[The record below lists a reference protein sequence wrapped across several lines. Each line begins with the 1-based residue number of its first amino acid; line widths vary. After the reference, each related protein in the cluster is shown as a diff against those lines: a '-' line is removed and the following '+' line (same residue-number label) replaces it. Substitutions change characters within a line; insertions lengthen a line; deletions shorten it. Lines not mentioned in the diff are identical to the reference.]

1 MKRKSMRNIFGL
13 ALAAAV
19 SLGTAGS
26 ALAQSYPS
34 QDIRLVC
41 AFPPG
46 SGADVLVRYFADKLK
61 PIVKGTVIVENKAG
75 AGGVLGSVSVATAAA
90 DGYTLLLG
98 NNASQGTFEQLNPS
112 STPYRTLTDFAPVAL
127 VGVSPLVMVGG
138 PQLQA
143 KSIHEYIALAKAS
156 PGKLNYASASL
167 GSAPHLASELLNI
180 VAGIKVEHIPYNG
193 TTPAIQALVSGTVDT
208 YMGGVSSVIA
218 QVDGG
223 KAKIIGAVSE
233 RRISALPDVPTLKEQ
248 GVDVAFDSWY
258 GLMAPTS
265 VPVAILDKI
274 NADVRKVL
282 DGDATKAELE
292 KLGFERQLGTR
303 DEFAAMLKN
312 EIARI
317 GRIIKDAKIEV
328 K

>member
-1 MKRKSMRNIFGL
+1 MLRL
-13 ALAAAV
+13 ALIAAAAIV
-19 SLGTAGS
+19 VATTAS
-26 ALAQSYPS
+26 PSRSLAQEGYPTKLVKIVVPYPAGGPT
-34 QDIRLVC
+34 DLVGRLV
-41 AFPPG
+41 AQRLSDLWKQP
-46 SGADVLVRYFADKLK
+46 
-61 PIVKGTVIVENKAG
+61 VIVENKAG
-75 AGGVLGSVSVATAAA
+75 ASGVIGSETVARSPA

-127 VGVSPLVMVGG
+127 VGVSPLVMVAG

-143 KSIHEYIALAKAS
+143 KTIHEYIALAKSS

-193 TTPAIQALVSGTVDT
+193 TAPAIQALVSGTVDS

-218 QVDGG
+218 QVEGG
-223 KAKIIGAVSE
+223 KARIIGAVSE
-233 RRISALPDVPTLKEQ
+233 RRISALPDVATLKEQ

-258 GLMAPTS
+258 GLMAPAS
-265 VPVAILDKI
+265 VSPAILDKI
-274 NADVRKVL
+274 NADVRKVM

-303 DEFAAMLKN
+303 AEFAAMLKN
-312 EIARI
+312 EIGRI
-317 GRIIKDAKIEV
+317 GRIIKDARIEV

>member
-1 MKRKSMRNIFGL
+1 MLRF
-13 ALAAAV
+13 ALIAAAAIV
-19 SLGTAGS
+19 FASTTLPSRSVAQDGYPTKLVKIIVPYPAGGPTD
-26 ALAQSYPS
+26 LVG
-34 QDIRLVC
+34 RLV
-41 AFPPG
+41 AQRLSDLWKQP
-46 SGADVLVRYFADKLK
+46 
-61 PIVKGTVIVENKAG
+61 VIVENKAG
-75 AGGVLGSVSVATAAA
+75 ASGVIGSETVARSPA

-127 VGVSPLVMVGG
+127 VGVSPLVMVTG
-138 PQLQA
+138 PQVPV
-143 KSIHEYIALAKAS
+143 KIIHEYIALAKAS

-193 TTPAIQALVSGTVDT
+193 TAPAIQALVSGTVDS
-208 YMGGVSSVIA
+208 YMGGVSSIIA
-218 QVDGG
+218 QVEGG
-223 KAKIIGAVSE
+223 KARIIGAVSE
-233 RRISALPDVPTLKEQ
+233 RRISALPDVATLKEQ

-258 GLMAPTS
+258 GLMAPAS
-265 VPVAILDKI
+265 VSPAILDKI

-303 DEFAAMLKN
+303 EEFAAMLKN
-312 EIARI
+312 EIGRI
-317 GRIIKDAKIEV
+317 GRIIRDAKIEV

>member
-1 MKRKSMRNIFGL
+1 MMRL
-13 ALAAAV
+13 ALIAAAAIV
-19 SLGTAGS
+19 VTS
-26 ALAQSYPS
+26 AASPSRSLAQDAYPTKLVKIVVPYPAGGPT
-34 QDIRLVC
+34 DLVGRLV
-41 AFPPG
+41 AQRLSDLWKQP
-46 SGADVLVRYFADKLK
+46 
-61 PIVKGTVIVENKAG
+61 VIVENKAG
-75 AGGVLGSVSVATAAA
+75 ASGVIGSETVARSPA

-193 TTPAIQALVSGTVDT
+193 TTPAIQALVSGTVDS

-223 KAKIIGAVSE
+223 KAKIIGVVSE

-258 GLMAPTS
+258 GLMAPAN

-303 DEFAAMLKN
+303 AEFAAMLKN

-317 GRIIKDAKIEV
+317 GRIIKDARIEV

>member
-1 MKRKSMRNIFGL
+1 MMRF
-13 ALAAAV
+13 ALIAAAAIV
-19 SLGTAGS
+19 FASGAS
-26 ALAQSYPS
+26 QSLAQDAYPTKLVKIVVPYPAGGPT
-34 QDIRLVC
+34 DLVGRLV
-41 AFPPG
+41 AQRLSDLWKQP
-46 SGADVLVRYFADKLK
+46 
-61 PIVKGTVIVENKAG
+61 VIVENKAG
-75 AGGVLGSVSVATAAA
+75 ASGVIGSETVARSPA

-317 GRIIKDAKIEV
+317 GRIIKDAKLEV

>member
-1 MKRKSMRNIFGL
+1 MLRL
-13 ALAAAV
+13 ALIAAAAFV
-19 SLGTAGS
+19 FASTGLPTRSVAQDGYPTKLVKIIVPYPAGGPTD
-26 ALAQSYPS
+26 LVG
-34 QDIRLVC
+34 RLV
-41 AFPPG
+41 AQRLSDLWKQP
-46 SGADVLVRYFADKLK
+46 
-61 PIVKGTVIVENKAG
+61 VIVENKAG
-75 AGGVLGSVSVATAAA
+75 ASGVIGSETVARSPA

-112 STPYRTLTDFAPVAL
+112 STPYRTLSDFAPVAL

-143 KSIHEYIALAKAS
+143 KTIHEYIALAKAS

-193 TTPAIQALVSGTVDT
+193 TTPAIQALVSGTVDS

-218 QVDGG
+218 QVQGG
-223 KAKIIGAVSE
+223 KARIIGAVSE
-233 RRISALPDVPTLKEQ
+233 RRISALPDVATLKEQ

-258 GLMAPTS
+258 GLMAPAS
-265 VPVAILDKI
+265 VSPAILDKI

-312 EIARI
+312 EIGRI

>member
-1 MKRKSMRNIFGL
+1 MLRL
-13 ALAAAV
+13 ALIAAAAIV
-19 SLGTAGS
+19 FASTGLPTRSVAQDGYPTKLVKIIVPYPAGGPTD
-26 ALAQSYPS
+26 LVG
-34 QDIRLVC
+34 RLV
-41 AFPPG
+41 AQRLSDLWKQP
-46 SGADVLVRYFADKLK
+46 
-61 PIVKGTVIVENKAG
+61 VIVENKAG
-75 AGGVLGSVSVATAAA
+75 ASGVIGSETVARSPA

-112 STPYRTLTDFAPVAL
+112 STPYRTLSDFAPVAL

-143 KSIHEYIALAKAS
+143 KTIHEYIALAKAS

-193 TTPAIQALVSGTVDT
+193 TTPAIQALVSGTVDS

-218 QVDGG
+218 QVQGG
-223 KAKIIGAVSE
+223 KARIIGAVSE
-233 RRISALPDVPTLKEQ
+233 RRISALPDVATLKEQ

-258 GLMAPTS
+258 GLMAPAN
-265 VPVAILDKI
+265 VPPAILDKI

-312 EIARI
+312 EIGRI

>member
-1 MKRKSMRNIFGL
+1 MMRF
-13 ALAAAV
+13 ALIAAAAIV
-19 SLGTAGS
+19 FASGAS
-26 ALAQSYPS
+26 QSLAQDAYPTKLVKIVVPYPAGGPT
-34 QDIRLVC
+34 DLVGRLV
-41 AFPPG
+41 AQRLSDLWKQP
-46 SGADVLVRYFADKLK
+46 
-61 PIVKGTVIVENKAG
+61 VIVENKAG
-75 AGGVLGSVSVATAAA
+75 ASGVIGSETVARSPA